1 MSRFAF
7 RPLLAFCA
15 LVAVL
20 ALAVSDA
27 DARAGRGGSFGSRGS
42 QTFSA
47 PPSTATSPGARP
59 IERSMTQPGQSG
71 STFGQRAP
79 TPSPAGGFFNRPGFL
94 GGMFAGFLG
103 AGLLGMLFGNG
114 FMGGLG
120 GGFASMLGL
129 MLQIGIVAIIG
140 YLLWTWWQRRNQ
152 PALASGPALRD
163 YAIRE
168 PTRSPMSSASA
179 AAAGSGGGSPHGA
192 ACLRHATRSGS
203 RRTTS
208 KPRKDPRRSP
218 DCLWRR
224 RPDLR
229 SRVTPEMLS
238 VFYEDLATN
247 ASTGVVN
254 QISDV
259 KLLQGDL
266 AEAWRE
272 GDTDYATV
280 AMRYS
285 LIDQMVERDSGR
297 VVEGGRRS
305 HGGVDL
311 PGARA
316 AANGWCRRSSDV
328 MAGSARPSLEMVE
341 DVAPGISSYAGG
353 WNAPHCCE
361 LKTAWCAA
369 ATLTHRY
376 FGFPYPPAVGVW
388 MMTAS
393 PASITVASAPFSF
406 SMRPS
411 FLRTAFSPT

>member
-1 MSRFAF
+1 MSRLAF

-47 PPSTATSPGARP
+47 PPSTATSPSARP

-79 TPSPAGGFFNRPGFL
+79 TASPAGGFFNRPGFL

-103 AGLLGMLFGNG
+103 AGLLGMLFGHG

-163 YAIRE
+163 SNSGN
-168 PTRSPMSSASA
+168 PRSPMSLGNAGFGGAGFGAAGFGGGSGVPASA
-179 AAAGSGGGSPHGA
+179 ARASGTDEVGLTPDDFNAFEKILTEVQTAYSA
-192 ACLRHATRSGS
+192 EDLARLR
-203 RRTTS
+203 
-208 KPRKDPRRSP
+208 KQ
-218 DCLWRR
+218 L
-224 RPDLR
+224 
-229 SRVTPEMLS
+229 TPEMVS
-238 VFYEDLATN
+238 YFSEDLAAN
-247 ASTGVVN
+247 ASKGVVN
-254 QISDV
+254 HVTDV

-266 AEAWRE
+266 SEAWRE

-285 LIDQMVERDSGR
+285 LNDEMVDRESGR
-297 VVEGGRRS
+297 MVEGGPDEATEVWTFMRAR
-305 HGGVDL
+305 GGHWLV
-311 PGARA
+311 
-316 AANGWCRRSSDV
+316 
-328 MAGSARPSLEMVE
+328 SA
-341 DVAPGISSYAGG
+341 IQQ
-353 WNAPHCCE
+353 
-361 LKTAWCAA
+361 T
-369 ATLTHRY
+369 
-376 FGFPYPPAVGVW
+376 
-388 MMTAS
+388 
-393 PASITVASAPFSF
+393 
-406 SMRPS
+406 
-411 FLRTAFSPT
+411 

>member
-1 MSRFAF
+1 MFRFAF

-15 LVAVL
+15 LAVVL

-47 PPSTATSPGARP
+47 PPSTGTSSTARP
-59 IERSMTQPGQSG
+59 IERSMTQPGQPG

-129 MLQIGIVAIIG
+129 LLQIGIVAIIG

-163 YAIRE
+163 YNSGASH
-168 PTRSPMSSASA
+168 SPMGSGSAGFGGAGFGGGSGVAASA
-179 AAAGSGGGSPHGA
+179 ARASGTDEVGLTPDDFNAFEKILTEVQTAYSA
-192 ACLRHATRSGS
+192 EDLARLRRQA
-203 RRTTS
+203 
-208 KPRKDPRRSP
+208 
-218 DCLWRR
+218 
-224 RPDLR
+224 
-229 SRVTPEMLS
+229 TPEMLS
-238 VFYEDLATN
+238 YFSEDLAAN
-247 ASTGVVN
+247 ASKGVVN
-254 QISDV
+254 HVTDV

-266 AEAWRE
+266 SEAWRE

-285 LIDQMVERDSGR
+285 LNDEMVDRESGR
-297 VVEGGRRS
+297 MVEGGPDEATEVWTFMRAR
-305 HGGVDL
+305 GGHWLV
-311 PGARA
+311 
-316 AANGWCRRSSDV
+316 
-328 MAGSARPSLEMVE
+328 SA
-341 DVAPGISSYAGG
+341 IQQ
-353 WNAPHCCE
+353 
-361 LKTAWCAA
+361 T
-369 ATLTHRY
+369 
-376 FGFPYPPAVGVW
+376 
-388 MMTAS
+388 
-393 PASITVASAPFSF
+393 
-406 SMRPS
+406 
-411 FLRTAFSPT
+411 